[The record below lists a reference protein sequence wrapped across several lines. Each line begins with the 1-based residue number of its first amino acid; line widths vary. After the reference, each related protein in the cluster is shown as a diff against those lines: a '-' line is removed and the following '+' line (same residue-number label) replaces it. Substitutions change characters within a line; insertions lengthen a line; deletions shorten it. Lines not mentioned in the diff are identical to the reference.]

1 MRNKTDLFMINDMP
15 MLLPDE
21 EVGISYEDLDSAD
34 AGRDESGVMHR
45 IVIRSK
51 VPVWSF
57 SYAYLTEEDMRYM
70 ESLFGDSATFRFTH
84 PDRLDGTPVESICYR
99 SKYGISWKNARSGL
113 WRNYSFNIIEC

>member
-1 MRNKTDLFMINDMP
+1 MRNTTDLFMINGMP
-15 MLLPDE
+15 ILLPDE

-45 IVIRSK
+45 ILIRSK

-84 PDRLDGTPVESICYR
+84 PNRLDGTPVESICYR

-113 WRNYSFNIIEC
+113 WRNYSFNIIAC